1 MSNYNEIAKR
11 SFKSKW
17 RIYLFDKVINS
28 KLEEINQ
35 IDFERYDLSNEPIK
49 KYANEYWQEFKS
61 HKINGIKISEIE
73 EIISNYEEISLLKIQ
88 EFESEYTKGM
98 FPRIFPQSDFE
109 ELTKKDVCGYCGI
122 TKSEIEELGIKGKLR
137 KKNLRGWSL
146 EIDRLEPNKEYSKE
160 NCVMSCYWCNNAKT
174 DEFNENEFRA
184 IGREIGIALKNRL
197 KNKE

>member
-17 RIYLFDKVINS
+17 RIYLFDKIINS
-28 KLEEINQ
+28 ELEEINQ
-35 IDFERYDLSNEPIK
+35 TNFDRYELSDEPIK

-61 HKINGIKISEIE
+61 HKINGMKISEIE
-73 EIISNYEEISLLKIQ
+73 EAINSYEETSSIKIQ
-88 EFESEYTKGM
+88 EFERNYIREK
-98 FPRIFPQSDFE
+98 FPKIFPQSDFE
-109 ELTKKDVCGYCGI
+109 ELIKKDVCRYCGL
-122 TKSEIEELGIKGKLR
+122 TKNEIEELGIKGKLR

-174 DEFNENEFRA
+174 DEFSENEFRT

-197 KNKE
+197 KNK